1 MSIDTKVMRIIKEM
15 GDLPRGGKRTM
26 SDHTIRYHNEN
37 EIRKAV
43 KEALIKENI
52 LMDIK
57 EITIDVVNSSD
68 FSGGN
73 RMYST
78 MHVKCRVRIV
88 LKDMDSSDEEKYVAG
103 SAALGDNFAN
113 ASSAAV
119 TYAIRD
125 WMKVKFQITYPI
137 SEETEDIMDVP
148 MVMPDDIAEECRLI
162 ISRNLSEV
170 KKRAKEAGA
179 KPKGGKWN
187 VAHMSHEDLFRFA
200 VMAMNESG
208 SAQSEVMGS
217 VVDKL
222 EENA

>member
-1 MSIDTKVMRIIKEM
+1 MSIDAKLMRIIEKM
-15 GDLPRGGKRTM
+15 GDLPRGGKRAM
-26 SDHTIRYHNEN
+26 SDHTIRYHSEN

-43 KEALIKENI
+43 KEALIRENI
-52 LMDIK
+52 LMDIRK
-57 EITIDVVNSSD
+57 IAIDVANSSD

-73 RMYST
+73 RIHST
-78 MHVKCRVRIV
+78 MHVKCSVAIV
-88 LKDMDSSDEEKYVAG
+88 LKDMDSGEELEYAAG
-103 SAALGDNFAN
+103 SAALGDSFAN
-113 ASSAAV
+113 ASSSAV

-125 WMKVKFQITYPI
+125 WMKIKFQITYPP

-170 KKRAKEAGA
+170 KKRAKEAGV

-200 VMAMNESG
+200 VMAMNDSG
-208 SAQSEVMGS
+208 SAQSEIMGG

-222 EENA
+222 EEST